1 MYLLNKRHLSRRTF
15 LRGMVAGSTVA
26 LAVPILEAMLNRNG
40 TAFADETELPRRM
53 ITWFFGNGLALA
65 NTDLPGSVMLAPAAT
80 GANYPLTPQLA
91 PLEEVRDYCNLV
103 TELKLMAKHPE
114 VRGHHT
120 GVSGFFSG
128 YPYIKLDP
136 MGANYS
142 SKFGGPSIDQV
153 AASMV
158 GGETFLPS
166 VQLRVSKR
174 IVSSE
179 GPTLEFISHKGPDQ
193 PLPPITNPQVL
204 FDKLF
209 LGFVPPDDPTKPQR
223 LAALDAV
230 REDVLRLQQK
240 VGANDKQRL
249 EAHLE
254 SIVQVQSQI
263 DAIAPLCE
271 APMMPTETNQDVD
284 GKEPLEPVNAVMAQL
299 LALAFSCDITRVASI
314 QFTGSVGYT
323 VFHMLGLNKGHHDMT
338 HEAADNA
345 AVDATVIKM
354 MECFAYLLKQLRDTP
369 EGDGNLLDQSVVL
382 LGSDCTSGLYHND
395 DNMPCIVA
403 GRGGGALKYPGVHY
417 QSNQENVSDM
427 LLACLKAVAPQATSV
442 GGDNGY
448 SDTPLSGILA

>member
-1 MYLLNKRHLSRRTF
+1 MYLLKKRHLSRRTF
-15 LRGMVAGSTVA
+15 LRGAVAGSTVA
-26 LAVPILEAMLNRNG
+26 LAVPILEAMLNSNG
-40 TAFADETELPRRM
+40 DAFANGSELPRRM
-53 ITWFFGNGLALA
+53 ITWFFGNGVALA
-65 NTDLPGSVMLAPAAT
+65 NTDDAGSLMWAPPET

-91 PLEEVRDYCNLV
+91 PLSDVRDYCNLV
-103 TELKLMAKHPE
+103 TKLKLFAKHPE

-120 GVSGFFSG
+120 GVSGYFSG

-142 SKFGGPSIDQV
+142 SKFGGPSIDQ
-153 AASMV
+153 AAAAFV
-158 GGETFLPS
+158 GSETFLPS

-174 IVSSE
+174 IVTSE

-193 PLPPITNPQVL
+193 PLPPIHNPQEL
-204 FDKLF
+204 FNKLF

-223 LAALDAV
+223 LTALDAV

-249 EAHLE
+249 QAHLASVE
-254 SIVQVQSQI
+254 QVQKQI

-271 APMMPTETNQDVD
+271 PPAMPGETNTDME
-284 GKEPLEPVNAVMAQL
+284 GKEPLEPVSSVMAEL

-323 VFHMLGLNKGHHDMT
+323 VFHMLGQNKGHHDMT

-345 AVDATVIKM
+345 GVDASTIKM
-354 MECFAYLLKQLRDTP
+354 MECFAYLLRQLRDTS

-382 LGSDCTSGLYHND
+382 LGSDCASGLYHTD
-395 DNMPCIVA
+395 YDLPCIVA
-403 GRGGGALKYPGVHY
+403 GRGGGTLKYPGVHY
-417 QSNQENVSDM
+417 RSNDENASDM
-427 LLACLKAVAPQATSV
+427 LLACLKAVAPEATSV

-448 SDTPLSGILA
+448 SETPLSGILA